1 LDSNNNARL
10 SQIES
15 DITYE
20 KIRQEETKTTIL
32 QLQSHITD
40 QKSLFYTQEQAH
52 TDLTLTLSLSQ
63 AQHSSAN
70 SLNQQEF
77 LKFQQTSTTNDQL
90 KSNLLLTQQKILNL
104 KSQPAL
110 LDPKISAQNELLA
123 KNRSKKIDIEE
134 FRRIAKAWSKN
145 LERNILMIKSLQ
157 EKYGL
162 LQTRLGCCEQE
173 LARKEEAQKILGG
186 KLETGE
192 LALGVKGDRLEEV
205 RRELEHRNLDIE
217 FKMKEY

>member
-1 LDSNNNARL
+1 LDSNNKARL

-32 QLQSHITD
+32 HLQSHITD

-52 TDLTLTLSLSQ
+52 TDLILTLSLSQ
-63 AQHSSAN
+63 AQFSSAN
-70 SLNQQEF
+70 TLNQQEF
-77 LKFQQTSTTNDQL
+77 LKFQETSTTNEQL
-90 KSNLLLTQQKILNL
+90 KSNLLLTQQKILTL
-104 KSQPAL
+104 KSQPAP

-173 LARKEEAQKILGG
+173 LARKEEAQKILGE